1 MRVDFIQL
9 NAACPKD
16 PDPMT
21 DIDHMIDGSSGY
33 HTLSFMV
40 TYSWYNQ
47 IKMDPLDMLKM
58 KFMSSQD
65 NYYFNVMLS
74 NLNNEG
80 VTCQRLMDI
89 IFSQYIG

>member
-16 PDPMT
+16 PDPLT
-21 DIDHMIDGSSGY
+21 DIDHMINRSSGY
-33 HTLSFMV
+33 QALSFMV
-40 TYSWYNQ
+40 AYSRYNQ

-65 NYYFNVMLS
+65 NYYFNVMS
-74 NLNNEG
+74 FNLNNEG
-80 VTCQRLMDI
+80 ATCQRLMDV